1 LTLAGAAFL
10 LWKVRTMSSRG
21 APVCRVNTE
30 SQVCNADKVGRG
42 MQWYVYLIAIA
53 VTAFVGQVAIEL
65 ASWPLRTVFR
75 LRRKALE
82 RILFF
87 RNMPLPRPREF
98 AVSSRAI
105 HDYDQAVAKVKQAQR
120 TFSELGAQFL
130 VLSESEPTIRVLMAL
145 FGLDIVLAGRE
156 LTNLSEV
163 YATAKA
169 DSVELR
175 REIER
180 ALHAASTALAVSRRS
195 SRNDLT
201 KIQLEP
207 IYLRD
212 TKYLRRRNGPSVG
225 RVRPLENWLE
235 TSPPRN
241 VRSAKGH

>member
-1 LTLAGAAFL
+1 
-10 LWKVRTMSSRG
+10 
-21 APVCRVNTE
+21 
-30 SQVCNADKVGRG
+30 

-53 VTAFVGQVAIEL
+53 VTAFVGQVVVEL
-65 ASWPLRTVFR
+65 ASWPIRTVFR

-82 RILFF
+82 RILLF

-105 HDYDQAVAKVKQAQR
+105 HDYDQAVAKVRQAQR

-145 FGLDIVLAGRE
+145 FGLDIVLAGRA
-156 LTNLSEV
+156 LINLSEV
-163 YATAKA
+163 YATAKT

-175 REIER
+175 HEIER
-180 ALHAASTALAVSRRS
+180 ALQAASAALAVARRT

-212 TKYLRRRNGPSVG
+212 AKYPRRRNGRSASRP
-225 RVRPLENWLE
+225 RPLENWLE
-235 TSPPRN
+235 TSPASN
-241 VRSAKGH
+241 VRSAKGR